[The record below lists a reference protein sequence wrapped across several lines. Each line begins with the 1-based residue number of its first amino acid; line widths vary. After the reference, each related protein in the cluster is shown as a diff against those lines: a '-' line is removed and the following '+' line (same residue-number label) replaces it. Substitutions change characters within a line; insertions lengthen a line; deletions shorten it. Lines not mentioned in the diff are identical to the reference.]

1 MPPPPPKKGL
11 EIAVP
16 SIGQDFD
23 VVFCCYVRALLK
35 RWPGSTK
42 ISGYQVNFSPKRS
55 LESFEILFAVS
66 SVEQTEHDRERERVL
81 HEVEQAV
88 EGQEGRVKGQK
99 LLVEVVGRKSMPV
112 DFAVGQ
118 IVRVEYDHSGEPML

>member
-1 MPPPPPKKGL
+1 M
-11 EIAVP
+11 
-16 SIGQDFD
+16 
-23 VVFCCYVRALLK
+23 
-35 RWPGSTK
+35 
-42 ISGYQVNFSPKRS
+42 
-55 LESFEILFAVS
+55 FAVS

-81 HEVEQAV
+81 LEVEQAV
-88 EGQEGRVKGQK
+88 EGQEGRVEGQK

>member
-42 ISGYQVNFSPKRS
+42 ISGYQVNFSPVVNVIK
-55 LESFEILFAVS
+55 LYFDGNLDLPNIKKLKNVFYEPTLNCENNVIFK
-66 SVEQTEHDRERERVL
+66 QNYT
-81 HEVEQAV
+81 
-88 EGQEGRVKGQK
+88 QK
-99 LLVEVVGRKSMPV
+99 LFIALKMAY
-112 DFAVGQ
+112 FCAV
-118 IVRVEYDHSGEPML
+118 

>member
-42 ISGYQVNFSPKRS
+42 ISGYQVNFSPVVNVIKLYFGGNLDLPNIKKLKNVFLWTYTKLWKQCNFQAKLYS
-55 LESFEILFAVS
+55 KTVYCFKNGLFCAV
-66 SVEQTEHDRERERVL
+66 
-81 HEVEQAV
+81 
-88 EGQEGRVKGQK
+88 
-99 LLVEVVGRKSMPV
+99 
-112 DFAVGQ
+112 
-118 IVRVEYDHSGEPML
+118 